1 MMSNYFL
8 IQAGRRRVGDVAYDE
23 YIGQIKPAD
32 IPSIIWYHPA
42 GNDATGTGSLGAPYQ
57 TKARAILDISDT
69 KFYVLDYTLAGRY
82 KVAHATFNILG
93 EMYVHTTLGND
104 ANPGSFALPK
114 LTWAAARAVV
124 GIHTKIIVLNTT
136 TLTDMID
143 FPTEGAIGET
153 LTLDRAPTF
162 PVTKADSVATQAER
176 SLAYGNGLYVSV
188 TAQTANNTTILRTS
202 PDGLVWTLRGHP
214 WTGINTGYATDVC
227 FGTPGGSPLFVACA
241 STTAAYDTLV
251 ITSPD
256 GITWTAQ
263 TTTTNAARVIW
274 MSGLNLFVLV
284 GKNRGGGAANRI
296 MTSPD
301 GITWT
306 LRTSSWAD
314 AASVY
319 TGLDTD
325 GTTIVATGYN
335 TAGGIVDGQMETSTD
350 GITWTTRLINVPR
363 LHEVRQGGGR
373 WIVISEDAGTL
384 TTNFYETT
392 TPLVAASWVKD
403 TQNLTGTLRPFN
415 KSLCFSVAWGFIC
428 VSNANSRMIWRPAT
442 GATAFLP
449 ESGDGFASTGQFD
462 SLATAY
468 EANHVISNSL
478 PAIGNREAILVA
490 SRSPAI
496 VDTSTYRI
504 IPESSAIRSD
514 VTNAVIAVTKSL
526 AIANKSTGVNA
537 YTSHVDAIPTS
548 LQAFVSFGS
557 EFYNCR
563 TKSVGVV
570 GTIVSKTA
578 KIRNSI
584 MEGVGD
590 LVFTGFAAVAA
601 DIEVTRNVWKFAGF
615 DFRNAGGLNR
625 EVFRDNIIEA
635 NFVAQAVTTMES
647 GNFRGAGANVALGSL
662 VTQIDPLF
670 RELVNYNL
678 QREYL
683 AGIFDSYMV
692 ARSTFEVNAVGA
704 KRDLGAQSSFAVNEE
719 VIWLR
724 TFPFL
729 LPSKVD
735 AMASIKHNRVNLH
748 VSETGVPDVVNS
760 PDGTWEELLM
770 TYGSLP
776 TEEFGQIQNHLEFL
790 DWFETETDMTC
801 NLRLDPM
808 YTPAASVTTGA
819 ASAVGVP
826 FIVIASGT
834 LRSGMKIVVAG
845 KEYFIGLVSGV
856 YGVLDRGL
864 EDAVSNA
871 QVIEVKKII
880 GYGEYKYV
888 PQTDRKL
895 TRWQWNRTDFMRGFI
910 MRFARK
916 WV

>member
-1 MMSNYFL
+1 MSNYFL
-8 IQAGRRRVGDVAYDE
+8 IQAGRRNVGDVAYDE

-42 GNDATGTGSLGAPYQ
+42 GNDATGNGSLSAPYQ

-69 KFYVLDYTLAGRY
+69 KIYVLDYTLAGRY
-82 KVAHATFNILG
+82 VAADSVFSTAG
-93 EMYVHTTLGND
+93 EMYVHTTLGNN
-104 ANPGSFALPK
+104 ANPGTRALPK
-114 LTWAAARAVV
+114 LTWAAARAAITVENKIVV
-124 GIHTKIIVLNTT
+124 LDTT
-136 TLTDMID
+136 TLTDLID

-153 LTLDRAPTF
+153 LTLDREASF
-162 PVTKADSVATQAER
+162 SVQNSDDQLVFAR
-176 SLAYGNGLYVSV
+176 RNICYGNGLYVSV
-188 TAQTANNTTILRTS
+188 TDDTVNNSTILKTS
-202 PDGLVWTLRGHP
+202 PDGITWTLRAHP
-214 WTGINTGYATDVC
+214 WTAVSTGYATDIC
-227 FGTPGGSPLFVACA
+227 LGTPGGNPLFVVCGRT
-241 STTAAYDTLV
+241 SAAYNNLV
-251 ITSPD
+251 LTSPD
-256 GITWTAQ
+256 GITWTAR
-263 TTTTNAARVIW
+263 TTTTNASRVIW
-274 MSGLNLFVLV
+274 VSGINLFVLV
-284 GKNRGGGAANRI
+284 GKNRGGAASNRI

-306 LRTSSWAD
+306 LRTQAWAD
-314 AASVY
+314 TASQFN
-319 TGLDTD
+319 GLETD
-325 GTTIVATGYN
+325 GTTIVATGIN
-335 TAGGIVDGQMETSTD
+335 SIGVATGGQMQTSTD
-350 GITWTTRLINVPR
+350 GITWTTRLTGVPH
-363 LHEVRQGGGR
+363 LFEVRHGNGLWVVVSQGAL
-373 WIVISEDAGTL
+373 DTH
-384 TTNFYETT
+384 FYETS
-392 TPLVAASWVKD
+392 TPLNAASW
-403 TQNLTGTLRPFN
+403 TLDSQILNGVIKPRET
-415 KSLCFSVAWGFIC
+415 SLCFSPTLGFMYVSQSQRIC
-428 VSNANSRMIWRPAT
+428 YRPQT
-442 GATAFLP
+442 GMTSLLP
-449 ESGDGFASTGQFD
+449 YGGDGFLNPGEFESQLNFF
-462 SLATAY
+462 
-468 EANHVISNSL
+468 
-478 PAIGNREAILVA
+478 
-490 SRSPAI
+490 
-496 VDTSTYRI
+496 VDRI
-504 IPESSAIRSD
+504 ISVNNPSEKIVFSIRDSAPDPTRTVIIDPAVSAIRSD
-514 VTNAVIAVTKSL
+514 ITNAVIAVTKSL
-526 AIANKSTGVNA
+526 TISKKSTGVNA
-537 YTSHVDAIPTS
+537 YTSHVDSKPTS
-548 LQAFVSFGS
+548 LQAFVSYGN
-557 EFYNCR
+557 EFYNCH
-563 TKSVGVV
+563 TESVGAV
-570 GTIVSKTA
+570 GTIVSNTT

-584 MEGVGD
+584 MKGVGD

-692 ARSTFEVNAVGA
+692 ARSTFELNAVGA

-760 PDGTWEELLM
+760 PDGAWEELLM

-888 PQTDRKL
+888 PQTDRRL

-916 WV
+916 WQ